1 VLIRPIDA
9 HIYHLRRILHNWQED
24 ECRKIL
30 KNIADAMA
38 WDSFL
43 LIGEMIIPEKAGVNK
58 YVYMMDICM
67 LIMYVQISTLNCIS
81 MYDSSH
87 AAEAISLLR
96 NFQC

>member
-1 VLIRPIDA
+1 MRRIDA

-38 WDSFL
+38 SDSIL

-67 LIMYVQISTLNCIS
+67 LIMYVLFFITKLL
-81 MYDSSH
+81 
-87 AAEAISLLR
+87 SLCMTVPVLR
-96 NFQC
+96 RLFLF